1 VIRFRTLA
9 KVTLVVCSS
18 VVAGCGGDSSS
29 PSPTAPSST
38 PSRIIAVSG
47 NLAFGDVLVGQ
58 SKSSNFT
65 VQNSGTS
72 MLTVTGLSVT
82 GGLASHSTVSSTNFT
97 VPAGGSVNVTLN
109 FAPTAAGVYSG
120 TLSVNGDHTGGSNT
134 IAISG
139 TGVAANPFSGFWT
152 GNYIVE
158 QCNGTGSIQDIFCSA
173 NRGIYPVGS
182 SLPISMSLTQNGTT
196 VSGPFALGSV
206 VGVANGVVSPSGVLT
221 LQGTA
226 TSGQVTATITTWS
239 TRVDGDVMTGNVT
252 YNLTLTGTPGVA
264 VVVTRLGRVTK

>member
-1 VIRFRTLA
+1 MIGFRTFGKA
-9 KVTLVVCSS
+9 TLVVFGS
-18 VVAGCGGDSSS
+18 VVAGCGGDSS
-29 PSPTAPSST
+29 PTSPTPPPST
-38 PSRIIAVSG
+38 PTRIIAVSG
-47 NLAFGDVLVGQ
+47 NLAFGDVLVGGT
-58 SKSSNFT
+58 KSST
-65 VQNSGTS
+65 VTVNNSGS
-72 MLTVTGLSVT
+72 SVLTVTGLSVT
-82 GGLASHSTVSSTNFT
+82 GGLASHSSVSTTNFT
-97 VPAGGSVNVTLN
+97 VPAGGSFNVNVN

-120 TLSVNGDHTGGSNT
+120 TLSVNGDHTSGSNT
-134 IAISG
+134 IPISG

-182 SLPISMSLTQNGTT
+182 SLPISMSLTQSGAS

-206 VGVANGVVSPSGVLT
+206 VGVANGVVSSSGVLT

-226 TSGQVTATITTWS
+226 TSGQITATITTWS
-239 TRVDGDVMTGNVT
+239 TRVDGNVMTGNVT